1 MNRNYVSTITLYSR
15 IKAADTEDRKERWIR
30 TVLHNC
36 FWKSQIKT
44 GFTDTAAVSGNV
56 YTVRIPEN
64 TYYRPYAEFAKN
76 PEGYF
81 SVSPGDIVI
90 LGECPEHITG
100 KSGNTAA
107 QVLNRYKPDAFQV
120 TAFSDNTAFTM
131 AKHYRLGG

>member
-1 MNRNYVSTITLYSR
+1 MSLRLHFTAVSKPLMQMMGKNGGSGQCCI
-15 IKAADTEDRKERWIR
+15 I
-30 TVLHNC
+30 
-36 FWKSQIKT
+36 
-44 GFTDTAAVSGNV
+44 VSGNLRSRLVV

-64 TYYRPYAEFAKN
+64 PYYRPYAEFAKN

-90 LGECPEHITG
+90 LGECPEYITG

-107 QVLNRYKPDAFQV
+107 QVLNRYRPDAFQV
-120 TAFSDNTAFTM
+120 TAFSDNTAFPM